1 MISISSNSD
10 LLNERTISYANIGI
24 YNTQV
29 LKVLRER
36 NDCEAIL
43 LLSQLFIDN
52 KDILYNENLMS
63 DITAEIADMINKV
76 AILWYY
82 KSHLLDFLRSLIY
95 YKDKN
100 ISINQSKILA
110 QLQDSKKVA
119 IFYMF
124 DKLDRTPLLGE
135 SAKSDQPKLYLRN
148 IGLLI

>member
-1 MISISSNSD
+1 MV
-10 LLNERTISYANIGI
+10 NERTVNYTNIGI
-24 YNTQV
+24 YNTSA
-29 LKVLRER
+29 LNILRER

-43 LLSQLFIDN
+43 LLSELFIDN

-124 DKLDRTPLLGE
+124 DKLDGTSLLGD
-135 SAKSDQPKLYLRN
+135 SAKSDQPRLYLRN
-148 IGLLI
+148 IGLLIE

>member
-1 MISISSNSD
+1 
-10 LLNERTISYANIGI
+10 
-24 YNTQV
+24 
-29 LKVLRER
+29 
-36 NDCEAIL
+36 
-43 LLSQLFIDN
+43 
-52 KDILYNENLMS
+52 MS

-100 ISINQSKILA
+100 ISINQSKILG